1 MAMEAYLTTA
11 GVAVLNKILASQGA
25 LNFVKAELG
34 SGVCTGAAAC
44 RARTSLVNK
53 IGDATF
59 AGVTLEGG
67 EAKISVQ
74 YNNTGL
80 ATGFFVNEIGI
91 YVQDPETSSL
101 VLYCY
106 VTFGDHPD
114 WIAPASS
121 ATYLRT
127 YDVTTVVSTVSSV
140 TVNISPSTLATKDE
154 LDALAE
160 RVDAISRGA
169 KIYGMRWDKTNA
181 KGSRLFDAAN
191 ITTNTSAFCYRG
203 SVATLYNPFD
213 NLYPFSEFKQCNV
226 DLEAYSALEDGADIR
241 DAIVAWFGD
250 DDFADDGSN
259 GFVGA
264 YRPEYWFTM
273 YEDDAVVVFAVST
286 TEMPGWGH
294 CKPYIRGYGHCVD
307 LGSNKIG
314 CYDANPMTN
323 VALSTIHAN
332 AKDSGFT
339 IDDIYT
345 YSAELTAMV
354 VEYCTLNMQNAIGSG
369 VDSLFRESESDIP
382 LIAETGATRVILP
395 AAAAAYCVEG
405 ATLDFGATKGAVV
418 LANRRICTGYSVY
431 SGDADYIEVTFK
443 GGTLNVTTAM
453 FVSFHGMVNG
463 HALGNASGYVGING
477 KSNAFY
483 RGAVAHGNK
492 WRYCLGAYRQ
502 SGTQHVWICPPEE
515 DLDDYDALNTAKH
528 IDTGL
533 ELPIAN
539 GYVKRLGMIK
549 GLGAVPI
556 CVVVGGSSSN
566 PVGDYFYTNADASD
580 TILSVGGYATGSV
593 NCGAFSSSWAA
604 AASTAYW
611 GFSAMPVLR

>member
-34 SGVCTGAAAC
+34 SGVCTGADAC

-91 YVQDPETSSL
+91 YVLDPQTSAQ

-140 TVNISPSTLATKDE
+140 TVNISPSTVATKVE
-154 LDALAE
+154 LDALAA

-169 KIYGMRWDKTNA
+169 KIYGMRWDKVNA
-181 KGSRLFDAAN
+181 KGSRLFDAAD
-191 ITTNTSAFCYRG
+191 ITTDTSAFCYRG

-226 DLEAYSALEDGADIR
+226 DLEAYNALADGADIR
-241 DAIVAWFGD
+241 DAVVAWFGD
-250 DDFADDGSN
+250 EDFADNGSN
-259 GFVGA
+259 GVVGA

-294 CKPYIRGYGHCVD
+294 NKPYIRGYGHCID

-314 CYDANPMTN
+314 CYNANPMTN
-323 VALSTIHAN
+323 VAISTIHAN
-332 AKDSGFT
+332 AKGSGFT

-443 GGTLNVTTAM
+443 GGTLDVTTAM
-453 FVSFHGMVNG
+453 FVSFHGATNG
-463 HALGNASGYVGING
+463 PALGNVSGYVGTNG
-477 KSNAFY
+477 KVNAFY

-502 SGTQHVWICPPEE
+502 TGTQHVWICPPEE
-515 DLDDYDALNTAKH
+515 DPNDYDALNTAKH

-533 ELPIAN
+533 ELPVTN
-539 GYVKRLGMIK
+539 GYIKRLGMIP
-549 GLGAVPI
+549 GLGAVPV
-556 CVVVGGSSSN
+556 CVEVGGSSSN
-566 PVGDYFYTNADASD
+566 PVGDYFYTNATAGN
-580 TILSVGGYATGSV
+580 TILLVGGSADSGAGAGGFYGSWGYPASASLWRYAAV
-593 NCGAFSSSWAA
+593 
-604 AASTAYW
+604 
-611 GFSAMPVLR
+611 PVLK